1 MQCDNSHLDN
11 VKECSVTWNSVFCLI
26 KQLIHCAFGIKPINV
41 QRKTKILY
49 QMVTVVVFR

>member
-26 KQLIHCAFGIKPINV
+26 KQLIHCAFNIKPINV

-49 QMVTVVVFR
+49 QNGNCSCL